1 MITIKNAQIS
11 SINNGLEMAYTIE
24 YSDGTNVRAV
34 VSKDQFI
41 RKEYK
46 VDNNWRQLGKAYKV
60 EHNKKRQAEKI
71 IEIVQAW
78 LV

>member
-46 VDNNWRQLGKAYKV
+46 VDNNWKQSGKAYKV

-71 IEIVQAW
+71 VEIVQEW